1 VEAPLVRKLLL
12 ILVLLSTL
20 GAPHVLTATSCYATN
35 TASSQA
41 ALLTLLRTHPQGFDK
56 KFEGFSS
63 YTITIHEIAPQLD
76 GSQLVTA
83 EARGTF
89 LGLEKRMTVLF
100 LIMGDQ
106 ILGGQILSAT
116 DLQPCTKS

>member
-1 VEAPLVRKLLL
+1 M
-12 ILVLLSTL
+12 LVLLSIL
-20 GAPHVLTATSCYATN
+20 GASHVAATTCYATN
-35 TASSQA
+35 SASSQA

-63 YTITIHEIAPQLD
+63 YTIIVHEIAPQID